1 MADAKKLLGG
11 LNVVKKL
18 LAEEPAAET
27 LLTAADRAA
36 AGRKAAELIKSQPP
50 TKASE
55 ALGQLMERGM
65 KRVTTTQADR
75 TRVGGGNIGGA
86 NFPAIS
92 EADPAYKDKVWGVMD
107 EGTASRLKNLATPDT
122 AWTTMLGSANQLK
135 TNPVVFDKLK
145 RQFIDGMKQGKLS
158 PELEAKINHNLA
170 LNFGEGASIRDPG
183 IWKQADTF
191 EKRAALAD
199 LMMGQGIPP
208 KKGGVA
214 LGGEKSGKGVI
225 FKPTETLIKETEPT
239 LLHPEHGGNIDTFAA
254 GPRLF
259 RLEKESVNRPD
270 LHPGFPTLLKGEDL
284 GYNMEP
290 VPTEIFL
297 PTWHKEFREKKP
309 ERFQGPWAQDIIERR
324 KSKDYKMKGAEGPG
338 YYDLALGLEGEGL
351 PSQAL
356 NDEYIRHLLREGF
369 KEGGEATK
377 EPSALEQL
385 QAKIKSTIH
394 EHHMAAGGGAFKT
407 MKFDKGGRASAAKT
421 AISLGKRLFEDAA
434 PQAEALSLAQKRA
447 LKVGQSTDQRTRM
460 LQQGYED
467 DWYHGSTGDIK
478 KFNPNFLGESTGA
491 PSAKKGYFF
500 ARDPSTPP
508 AQMLEHDAESINF
521 LKSLGKPI
529 PPKPS
534 MKGHGAHTAGSYAGT
549 GGSRDYK
556 EAMRKAHSAEKSGN
570 WDEYEKYM
578 AQAEDSVISD
588 ANYRQTLV
596 AKHGDARDDMVEKIN
611 NAWYGAQNSERFK
624 NMTQAEYESYDRL
637 HKELMP
643 YGWYNSPLYDAPQ
656 FENLMGRI
664 SSVTGDKH
672 AKEANDAIKKYL
684 SVRNERAA
692 SELESGANVMPVAL
706 RYENPMYH
714 DFEGKPYREQSYSD
728 LIDEAKRNGHDALIL
743 KNTFDPGGH
752 SRESKMVDIGVM
764 FEPDQIRSK
773 FAAFDPLR
781 VTSATAAAAGLA
793 PPDLLAK
800 EKKAHG
806 GLARA
811 FAGGGITTG
820 AGSFSPEDVGMT
832 AAEMN
837 APAIPAY
844 VKQNASKLMDEG
856 RAQLEKEYSQLKTPQ
871 GRADFIKRL
880 GTALVGSPHDMLHMG
895 LELGDY
901 VQTKIPGMSKPESV
915 MLPSNTKDR
924 VPKFS
929 LADLHTTKEGDVY
942 GGSSGFNTELKR
954 LKFLG
959 ENEFPMME
967 LPTMLFGPAVASKA
981 GRGLKAL
988 ASKAK

>member
-1 MADAKKLLGG
+1 MADRKTLKGG
-11 LNVVKKL
+11 LNLVQRL
-18 LAEEPAAET
+18 LAEEPAAEK

-92 EADPAYKDKVWGVMD
+92 EADPVYKGNVWGVMD

-145 RQFIDGMKQGKLS
+145 RQFMEAMKQGKLS

-170 LNFGEGASIRDPG
+170 LNFGEGASIRDPSV
-183 IWKQADTF
+183 WKQADTF

-199 LMMGQGIPP
+199 LMMGQGIAP

-239 LLHPEHGGNIDTFAA
+239 LLHPEHGGGIDTFAA

-290 VPTEIFL
+290 VPTEVFL

-324 KSKDYKMKGAEGPG
+324 KSKDYRLKGAEGPG

-377 EPSALEQL
+377 EPSALEKM

-407 MKFDKGGRASAAKT
+407 MKFADGGKLVKGARKVLNKLFDDAPQSDALKLAQERAALPTAKGGLGLPKSNTPEQRANAMGIKT
-421 AISLGKRLFEDAA
+421 DA
-434 PQAEALSLAQKRA
+434 
-447 LKVGQSTDQRTRM
+447 
-460 LQQGYED
+460 
-467 DWYHGSTGDIK
+467 YHGSKQDITGAFKPGYDDNLAFVTKSPEFANKWIGKGKHTERTGDKAKQEIK
-478 KFNPNFLGESTGA
+478 SADDMYRDIRSRNVNYDDELERLKGDEFNAEYDRRSAIARAEAESEFGPRGSPSGIHSTVYPLRVEANRTFNPETDMDVMDGFFKKNDIPKNLQDLYAGGNYMMYETKPVVEYLKSKGYDSMRLRESTGDDYPTIA
-491 PSAKKGYFF
+491 VFNPETT
-500 ARDPSTPP
+500 R
-508 AQMLEHDAESINF
+508 
-521 LKSLGKPI
+521 
-529 PPKPS
+529 
-534 MKGHGAHTAGSYAGT
+534 
-549 GGSRDYK
+549 SR
-556 EAMRKAHSAEKSGN
+556 
-570 WDEYEKYM
+570 
-578 AQAEDSVISD
+578 
-588 ANYRQTLV
+588 
-596 AKHGDARDDMVEKIN
+596 
-611 NAWYGAQNSERFK
+611 
-624 NMTQAEYESYDRL
+624 
-637 HKELMP
+637 
-643 YGWYNSPLYDAPQ
+643 
-656 FENLMGRI
+656 
-664 SSVTGDKH
+664 
-672 AKEANDAIKKYL
+672 
-684 SVRNERAA
+684 
-692 SELESGANVMPVAL
+692 
-706 RYENPMYH
+706 
-714 DFEGKPYREQSYSD
+714 
-728 LIDEAKRNGHDALIL
+728 
-743 KNTFDPGGH
+743 
-752 SRESKMVDIGVM
+752 
-764 FEPDQIRSK
+764 
-773 FAAFDPLR
+773 FAAFDPFR
-781 VTSATAAAAGLA
+781 KDAATAAAMGVAA
-793 PPDLLAK
+793 PDLLAK
-800 EKKAHG
+800 EQDKAHG
-806 GLARA
+806 GLTRA
-811 FAGGGITTG
+811 FAGGGISTG

-844 VKQNASKLMDEG
+844 VKQNASKLMDAG
-856 RAQLEKEYSQLKTPQ
+856 RSQLEKEYSQLKTPQ

-880 GTALVGSPHDMLHMG
+880 GTSLVGSPHDMLHWG
-895 LELGDY
+895 LEIGDY
-901 VQTKIPGMSKPESV
+901 VQSKIPGMSKPSSV
-915 MLPSNTKDR
+915 MLPPDTKDR
-924 VPKFS
+924 VPKVS

-942 GGSSGFNTELKR
+942 GGASGFNTELKKM
-954 LKFLG
+954 KFLG
-959 ENEFPMME
+959 DNEYPLME
-967 LPTMLFGPAVASKA
+967 LPVSLFGPSVAVKA
-981 GRGLKAL
+981 GRGLKSM